1 LARVVLAGGRVIVSD
16 ITWREQPGPL
26 GREWGWAA
34 DAAQTSTDQYVD
46 ELNGVGLLVDRVVV
60 HGREAWEEY
69 WRPLRVVADDARPVG
84 DAAFADETQ
93 QLIDVECR
101 AVDAWLDYTT
111 FIAVRP

>member
-1 LARVVLAGGRVIVSD
+1 M
-16 ITWREQPGPL
+16 
-26 GREWGWAA
+26 GWAA
-34 DAAQTSTDQYVD
+34 AAAQTSTDHYVD
-46 ELNGVGLLVDRVVV
+46 ELTSVGLRVDRVVV
-60 HGREAWEEY
+60 HGRDAWGQY